1 MTSKEPIASK
11 DTTQQ
16 ERRLDDER
24 YVDELL
30 AESGMAADAGLR
42 QMLLQLREFRVTE
55 VPPPSAE
62 VAALMGW
69 QVASDGSPTSVNPSA
84 VVSLEDWSRN
94 SRKKRVAFTTLA
106 VAASLGIAGGAAA
119 GNDSLRRGAEGTI
132 STIVRSFS
140 PPAPSSP
147 APAVPSEE
155 PGRTPAVV
163 NSPAVTVPPVVTV
176 PAVPAPAPA
185 PDSAPAPAKEPPAGK
200 GQDPAGAP
208 RVPGWASPADGGTGT
223 PAEISQNGK
232 QPAIPPAS
240 RPAAVPPWAGQ
251 PPAGPTEA
259 GKAGKAAVN
268 GQGAP
273 NPADQAAGGGKRTAA
288 R

>member
-1 MTSKEPIASK
+1 MTSKEPVASK
-11 DTTQQ
+11 DTKQQ
-16 ERRLDDER
+16 ARRLDDER

-30 AESGMAADAGLR
+30 AESDVAADAGLR
-42 QMLLQLREFRVTE
+42 QMLLRLREFRVTE

-69 QVASDGSPTSVNPSA
+69 PGASDGSPASVNPSA
-84 VVSLEDWSRN
+84 VVSLEDWSRR

-119 GNDSLRRGAEGTI
+119 GNDTLRRGAEGTI

-140 PPAPSSP
+140 PPAPASP
-147 APAVPSEE
+147 APAVPSGA
-155 PGRTPAVV
+155 PGPTPAVV
-163 NSPAVTVPPVVTV
+163 PSPAVTAPPVVTV

-208 RVPGWASPADGGTGT
+208 RVPGWASPADGGTVA
-223 PAEISQNGK
+223 PAEIPQSGK
-232 QPAIPPAS
+232 EPAVPPAS

-251 PPAGPTEA
+251 PSAGVTEA

-273 NPADQAAGGGKRTAA
+273 NPADQAAGAGKRTPA